1 MIYGP
6 RDHTSIENI
15 VKTRLGTIPGVEVW
29 TVKIINKPD
38 CMKVKVIFVADD
50 MALRFRSRFELPLA
64 CPKELILNEV
74 DEIAESIKTARLE
87 HKFTTAKPSPV
98 MRPIKGT
105 GLRGKWKDYPVSVL
119 AIPTEGNA

>member
-15 VKTRLGTIPGVEVW
+15 VKTRLGSLPGIEVW

-50 MALRFRSRFELPLA
+50 LTLRFRSRFELPLS
-64 CPKELILNEV
+64 CPKELVLNEV
-74 DEIAESIKTARLE
+74 DEIAEAIKTARLE

-98 MRPIKGT
+98 MRPLPGT
-105 GLRGKWKDYPVSVL
+105 GLRGKWKDYPLNVL
-119 AIPTEGNA
+119 AAPEVAP